1 MKMNAIPVTVITGFL
16 GSGKTTLINRLLR
29 EQHGQRLA
37 VIENEFGAV
46 GIDADILALEHEETV
61 IQLDNGCICCTV
73 RGDLAKAL
81 DQLAQRAERG
91 EIRFDR
97 VVIET
102 TGIADPGPIIQ
113 TFLAETALLNKFY
126 LDGISTLVDTV
137 HLLGQLERPE
147 VKCQI
152 ALADRIVFTK
162 TDLADAAQVREVR
175 AVVAAMNPRASVD
188 ALAVH
193 DADIGH
199 LVDQLFE
206 ARAYQFDTMKLAAPA
221 PGIAYRAVPERHAT
235 DVSTFTF
242 ESEQALDPARLDQCL
257 LAIQQRYGSRLWRY
271 KGLLQMAG
279 CRQRVILQGVQG
291 LLQMNFGTIW
301 RPYEPRRSVIVF
313 IGQALDQLSITMA
326 LRACRM

>member
-1 MKMNAIPVTVITGFL
+1 MNAIPVTVITGFL

-46 GIDADILALEHEETV
+46 GIDADILAVEHEETV
-61 IQLDNGCICCTV
+61 IELDNGCICCTV

-113 TFLAETALLNKFY
+113 TFLAETTLLTKFY
-126 LDGISTLVDTV
+126 LDGICTLVDTV
-137 HLLGQLERPE
+137 HLRGQLDRPE

-175 AVVAAMNPRASVD
+175 ALVAAMNPRASID
-188 ALAVH
+188 AFALH
-193 DADIGH
+193 DADIGR

-206 ARAYQFDTMKLAAPA
+206 ARAYQFDTMKLAPPVSSHAM
-221 PGIAYRAVPERHAT
+221 PERHTT

-301 RPYEPRRSVIVF
+301 RPYEARRSVIVF
-313 IGQALDQLSITMA
+313 IGQSLDQLSITMA
-326 LRACRM
+326 LGACRT